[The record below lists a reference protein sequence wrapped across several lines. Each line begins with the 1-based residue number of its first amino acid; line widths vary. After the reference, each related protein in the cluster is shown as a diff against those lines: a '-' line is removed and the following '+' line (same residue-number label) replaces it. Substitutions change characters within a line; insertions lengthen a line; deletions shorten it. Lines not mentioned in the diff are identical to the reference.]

1 MTLECEQAKQM
12 NWTPGAGKT
21 LRALGDALMNTEYE
35 SSDTTTE
42 TRASPRLM
50 VVDMDTGATIL
61 LKPIPHSGGKTK
73 GDGYVRYPD
82 YEQSNPQRVP
92 PTLKV
97 AILLDK
103 IAGMLGGR
111 ITQAV
116 MREIAEAM
124 SEANILRLSNDKA
137 TYQHWIDEHAKHPEE
152 LERILGEF
160 RQMTV
165 KNQKGDTLIQMKAI
179 PHMVATADVR
189 IMQDIVD
196 QYLVEQEVIENAT
209 TTE

>member
-12 NWTPGAGKT
+12 QWTPGAGKT

-35 SSDTTTE
+35 SADTDTV
-42 TRASPRLM
+42 TRENPQLM
-50 VVDMDTGATIL
+50 VVDMNTGATIL

-73 GDGYVRYPD
+73 GDGYVRYAD
-82 YEQSNPQRVP
+82 YEQSNPQRIP

-97 AILLDK
+97 VILLDK

-111 ITQAV
+111 ITSAV

-137 TYQHWIDEHAKHPEE
+137 TYQHWIDEHAKHPEA
-152 LERILGEF
+152 LEEILTEF

-189 IMQDIVD
+189 VMQDIVD
-196 QYLVEQEVIENAT
+196 QYIVEQEVIENAASN
-209 TTE
+209 E

>member
-35 SSDTTTE
+35 SSDTTIE

-137 TYQHWIDEHAKHPEE
+137 TYQH
-152 LERILGEF
+152 
-160 RQMTV
+160 
-165 KNQKGDTLIQMKAI
+165 
-179 PHMVATADVR
+179 
-189 IMQDIVD
+189 
-196 QYLVEQEVIENAT
+196 
-209 TTE
+209 